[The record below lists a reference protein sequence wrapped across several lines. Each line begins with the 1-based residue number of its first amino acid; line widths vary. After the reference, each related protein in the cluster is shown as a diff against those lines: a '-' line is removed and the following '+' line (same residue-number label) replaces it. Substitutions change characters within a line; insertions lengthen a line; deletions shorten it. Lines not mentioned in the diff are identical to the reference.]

1 MAGANHT
8 VTAAGWTGRVNSVR
22 IQRCLSPHGCAT
34 LPMTGPLAGI
44 RVLEAG
50 LLIQGPQ
57 AAALLADMG
66 ADVIKVELPNIG
78 DHSRHIHVGAED
90 GRSAVFTACNRGK
103 RSVTLDL
110 RHAQGAA
117 IFQKLAQDADVVI
130 SNFKPGTMEAWGV
143 GHAQLAAVNPR
154 IICAQGSTFGP
165 LGPDAHREGADLAG
179 QAAGGLA
186 RGTGRDA
193 DPPSPVAAFIADHIG
208 SLNMVAGILAALHA
222 RTETSRG
229 QSIDVSL
236 LGGQIWAQATEYTH
250 YLLTGEAAGRAN
262 LGHPLIKALYGLF
275 ETADGW
281 IGIIGV
287 PPQARDAFFLAID
300 RPELALDDRLQGIAL
315 DAETLAWLRR
325 ELEAVFRIQDTAH
338 WCAALQAA
346 GVRYAPVRD
355 HPEVAQ
361 DAGAWAN
368 GYFAHVQDETGAK
381 RKVVGPPIRMSA
393 TPLTAGAK
401 APELGEH
408 TEEVLCTAGISD
420 AEMAELRERGTI

>member
-1 MAGANHT
+1 M
-8 VTAAGWTGRVNSVR
+8 S
-22 IQRCLSPHGCAT
+22 
-34 LPMTGPLAGI
+34 GPLVGI

-57 AAALLADMG
+57 AGALLADMG
-66 ADVIKVELPNIG
+66 ADVVKVELPVVG
-78 DHSRHIHVGAED
+78 DHSRHIAVAPGDA
-90 GRSAVFTACNRGK
+90 RSAVFIACNRGK

-117 IFQKLAQDADVVI
+117 VFKRLAQDADVVI

-143 GHAQLAAVNPR
+143 GHAQLAARNPR
-154 IICAQGSTFGP
+154 IVCAQGSTFGP

-186 RGTGRDA
+186 GGTGRDG
-193 DPPSPVAAFIADHIG
+193 DPPSPAAAFIADHIG

-222 RTETSRG
+222 RAVTGRG

-250 YLLTGEAAGRAN
+250 CLLTGEAAGRAN

-281 IGIIGV
+281 LGLVGV
-287 PPQARDAFFLAID
+287 PPQARDGFFLAIG
-300 RPELALDDRLQGIAL
+300 RPELALDERLQGVAL
-315 DAETLAWLRR
+315 DADALAWLRA
-325 ELEAVFRIQDTAH
+325 ELEAVFRTRSTAD
-338 WCAALQAA
+338 WCRALGAA

-355 HPEVAQ
+355 HPAVAK

-368 GYFAHVQDETGAK
+368 GYFARARDEAGVK
-381 RKVVGPPIRMSA
+381 HDVVGAPIRMSA
-393 TPLTAGAK
+393 TPLAPGAR

-408 TEEVLCTAGISD
+408 TEEVLRAAGI
-420 AEMAELRERGTI
+420 AEAEIAALRENGTI

>member
-1 MAGANHT
+1 M
-8 VTAAGWTGRVNSVR
+8 S
-22 IQRCLSPHGCAT
+22 
-34 LPMTGPLAGI
+34 GPLVGI

-57 AAALLADMG
+57 AGALLADMG
-66 ADVIKVELPNIG
+66 ADVVKVELPVVG
-78 DHSRHIHVGAED
+78 DHSRHIAVAPGDA
-90 GRSAVFTACNRGK
+90 RSAVFIACNRGK

-117 IFQKLAQDADVVI
+117 VFKTLAQDADVVI

-143 GHAQLAAVNPR
+143 GHAQLAARNPR

-186 RGTGRDA
+186 SGTGRDG
-193 DPPSPVAAFIADHIG
+193 DPPSPTAAFIADHIG
-208 SLNMVAGILAALHA
+208 SLNMVAGILAALQA
-222 RTETSRG
+222 RAETGRG

-250 YLLTGEAAGRAN
+250 CLLTGEAAGRAN

-281 IGIIGV
+281 LGLVGV
-287 PPQARDAFFLAID
+287 PPQARDGFFLAID
-300 RPELALDDRLQGIAL
+300 RPELALDERLQGVAL
-315 DAETLAWLRR
+315 DADALAWLRA
-325 ELEAVFRIQDTAH
+325 ELEAVFRTRSTAD
-338 WCAALQAA
+338 WCRALGAA

-355 HPEVAQ
+355 HPAVAK

-368 GYFAHVQDETGAK
+368 GCFARARDEAGVK
-381 RKVVGPPIRMSA
+381 HDVVGAPIRMSA
-393 TPLTAGAK
+393 TPLAPGAR

-408 TEEVLCTAGISD
+408 TEEVLRAAGIAD
-420 AEMAELRERGTI
+420 AQIAALRESGTI